1 MTTLHFS
8 GRNWNAP
15 LSNKSVHTWTPQPD
29 PGWCECLHDACVTTS
44 WRKSSG
50 IHSHTQSPR
59 SREAHK
65 EMLQSTRDL
74 SAERYFRDIRS
85 PSDKWTLPGS
95 TSSPY
100 LGTQIPSPSL
110 LGLVKENLW
119 HFPNRQVAF
128 AKYKCRR
135 NKTSVPLFSSCSNAT
150 FYSSLVISSL
160 VGLRLRCNGEHTPFD
175 KH

>member
-1 MTTLHFS
+1 MRPCQTSRSTHEHLSLTRADASASMTPAWPRLGGS
-8 GRNWNAP
+8 P
-15 LSNKSVHTWTPQPD
+15 L
-29 PGWCECLHDACVTTS
+29 GF
-44 WRKSSG
+44 
-50 IHSHTQSPR
+50 IHRVSHTQSPR

-135 NKTSVPLFSSCSNAT
+135 NKT